1 MMEQTVRRLR
11 GLTAI
16 LAFLTFPAAHAQ
28 APASPEKL
36 RATAAA
42 TAEQARRFAAAPP
55 AASAPEGTAWR
66 FEFQGLSAPKIP
78 MTAFRGDVV
87 LVVNTASKCGYTPQY
102 EGLQRV
108 HETFAGQ
115 GFSVLGVPSGDFGG
129 QELASSEEIRSF
141 CELNY
146 GVTFPMAAKTR
157 VSGSQPHPF
166 FAWAKDAYGQAATPR
181 WNFHKILVGRDGRV
195 LAAFPSG
202 VSPEARE
209 VTEAI
214 RAALKRPA

>member
-1 MMEQTVRRLR
+1 VRLLS

-16 LAFLTFPAAHAQ
+16 FTFLTFSSASAQ

-36 RATAAA
+36 RATAEA
-42 TAEQARRFAAAPP
+42 TAEQARRFASAPAP
-55 AASAPEGTAWR
+55 ASAPEGTAWR

-102 EGLQRV
+102 EGLQRI
-108 HETFAGQ
+108 HETFSGR
-115 GFSVLGVPSGDFGG
+115 GFSVLGIPTGDFGG

-157 VSGSQPHPF
+157 VSGAQPHPF
-166 FAWAKDAYGQAATPR
+166 FAWAKDAHGQAATPR
-181 WNFHKILVGRDGRV
+181 WNFHKILIGRDGRIV
-195 LAAFPSG
+195 AAFPSS
-202 VSPEARE
+202 VSPESRE

-214 RAALKRPA
+214 RTALKRPA